1 MPAWKDAKRHMFKPV
16 LTACACRLGLVLIA
30 LLLPWSVSAQEL
42 GSHEGYFDVR
52 SASTELVDGVHELDA
67 RLQLVLS
74 DEALDA
80 LDSGVSLTI
89 ELRIE
94 LIRERRYLLDST
106 DAELSFRYELEYRPL
121 SQRYIIRN
129 INSGNQDSFA
139 TLYSPLN
146 NLGRI
151 QKLPIIDDS
160 VLEAGADYRGRLRAS
175 LSLQQYPAPLR
186 LIYFWRDEWQLESDW
201 FEWQLER

>member
-1 MPAWKDAKRHMFKPV
+1 MFKPV

-139 TLYSPLN
+139 TLYSALN